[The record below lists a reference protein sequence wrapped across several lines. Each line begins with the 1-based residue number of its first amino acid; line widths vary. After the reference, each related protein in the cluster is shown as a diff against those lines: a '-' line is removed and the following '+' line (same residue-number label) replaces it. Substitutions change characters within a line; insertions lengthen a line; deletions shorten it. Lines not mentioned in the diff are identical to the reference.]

1 MIIEYT
7 ECINEIHRF
16 HLTSPLG
23 RKVDEYITEHINEPI
38 KIDMIAGSLGITKE
52 YLSTKFKT
60 ETGYTLSSYYMKRKI
75 IEAKYLLLNTTH
87 PIVNK

>member
-1 MIIEYT
+1 
-7 ECINEIHRF
+7 
-16 HLTSPLG
+16 
-23 RKVDEYITEHINEPI
+23 
-38 KIDMIAGSLGITKE
+38 MIAGSLGITKE
-52 YLSTKFKT
+52 YLSIKFKT